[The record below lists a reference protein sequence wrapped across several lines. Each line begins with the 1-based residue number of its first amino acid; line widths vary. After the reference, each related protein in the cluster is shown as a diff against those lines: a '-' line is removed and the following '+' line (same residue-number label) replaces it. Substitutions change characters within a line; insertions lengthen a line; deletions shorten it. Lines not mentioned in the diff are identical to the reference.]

1 MVMSCT
7 VENEWQP
14 KLLLPR
20 CYIIATGGV
29 RVRAALLTRGAK
41 PMDTILQVVRALG
54 ALSSIARLL
63 LELFERW
70 NRRKHIAEDER
81 QK

>member
-1 MVMSCT
+1 MRY
-7 VENEWQP
+7 
-14 KLLLPR
+14 KDR
-20 CYIIATGGV
+20 TGEI

-41 PMDTILQVVRALG
+41 PRDTILQVIRALG

-70 NRRKHIAEDER
+70 GKRKHIAEDER

>member
-1 MVMSCT
+1 
-7 VENEWQP
+7 
-14 KLLLPR
+14 
-20 CYIIATGGV
+20 
-29 RVRAALLTRGAK
+29 
-41 PMDTILQVVRALG
+41 MDTILQVIRALG
-54 ALSSIARLL
+54 AALSSIARLL

>member
-1 MVMSCT
+1 
-7 VENEWQP
+7 
-14 KLLLPR
+14 
-20 CYIIATGGV
+20 
-29 RVRAALLTRGAK
+29 
-41 PMDTILQVVRALG
+41 MDTILQVVRALG

-81 QK
+81 QSKGSDRSRALKIEHLASPAHS

>member
-1 MVMSCT
+1 MQYEDRS
-7 VENEWQP
+7 
-14 KLLLPR
+14 
-20 CYIIATGGV
+20 GGV
-29 RVRAALLTRGAK
+29 RVRAALLKRGAK
-41 PMDTILQVVRALG
+41 PMDTILQVIRALG

-63 LELFERW
+63 FELSERW

>member
-1 MVMSCT
+1 MRY
-7 VENEWQP
+7 
-14 KLLLPR
+14 KDR
-20 CYIIATGGV
+20 TGGV

-41 PMDTILQVVRALG
+41 PMDTILQVIRALG
-54 ALSSIARLL
+54 AALSSIARLL

>member
-1 MVMSCT
+1 MRY
-7 VENEWQP
+7 
-14 KLLLPR
+14 KDR
-20 CYIIATGGV
+20 TGGV

-41 PMDTILQVVRALG
+41 PRDTILQVIRALG

-63 LELFERW
+63 LKLFERW
-70 NRRKHIAEDER
+70 DRRKHIAEDER

>member
-1 MVMSCT
+1 
-7 VENEWQP
+7 
-14 KLLLPR
+14 
-20 CYIIATGGV
+20 
-29 RVRAALLTRGAK
+29 
-41 PMDTILQVVRALG
+41 MDTILQVIRALG

-70 NRRKHIAEDER
+70 GRRKHIAEDER

>member
-1 MVMSCT
+1 
-7 VENEWQP
+7 
-14 KLLLPR
+14 
-20 CYIIATGGV
+20 
-29 RVRAALLTRGAK
+29 
-41 PMDTILQVVRALG
+41 MDTILKVIRALG

-70 NRRKHIAEDER
+70 DRRKHIAEDER

>member
-1 MVMSCT
+1 M
-7 VENEWQP
+7 
-14 KLLLPR
+14 
-20 CYIIATGGV
+20 
-29 RVRAALLTRGAK
+29 RAALLTRGAK
-41 PMDTILQVVRALG
+41 PMDTILKVIRALG

-70 NRRKHIAEDER
+70 DRRKHIAEDER